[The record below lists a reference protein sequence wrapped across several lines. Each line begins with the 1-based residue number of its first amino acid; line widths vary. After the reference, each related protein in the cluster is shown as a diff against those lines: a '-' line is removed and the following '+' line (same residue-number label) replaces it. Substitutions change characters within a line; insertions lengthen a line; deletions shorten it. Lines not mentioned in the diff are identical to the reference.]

1 MEDRPYFAV
10 GERVMICS
18 VSHPEMNGED
28 EIYEVVHE
36 FAETVD
42 RVTGK
47 TVSHIF
53 DKSKFA
59 YKLKHT
65 RLSHVNDDGGE
76 YEGVWVQSALR
87 KIHEPSTESFEE
99 LMKSL
104 TVCE

>member
-1 MEDRPYFAV
+1 MKDHPYFKV
-10 GERVMICS
+10 GERVMIFS
-18 VSHPEMNGED
+18 ESYPELNGED

-47 TVSHIF
+47 TVSCAF
-53 DKSKFA
+53 TKSKFA

-65 RLSHVNDDGGE
+65 RLSHVNDDGSE
-76 YEGVWVQSALR
+76 YEGVWAQSALR

>member
-1 MEDRPYFAV
+1 MKERPYFNV
-10 GERVMICS
+10 GEGVMIFS
-18 VSHPEMNGED
+18 ESHPELNGED
-28 EIYEVVHE
+28 EIYEVLYE

-47 TVSHIF
+47 TVSHAF
-53 DKSKFA
+53 NKSKFA

-65 RLSHVNDDGGE
+65 QLSHVNDDGSE
-76 YEGVWVQSALR
+76 HEGVWAQSALR

-104 TVCE
+104 TGCE

>member
-1 MEDRPYFAV
+1 MKDRPYFAV

-18 VSHPEMNGED
+18 VSHPELNGED
-28 EIYEVVHE
+28 EIYEVLYE

-47 TVSHIF
+47 TVSHTF
-53 DKSKFA
+53 NKSKFA

-65 RLSHVNDDGGE
+65 WLSHVKEDGSE
-76 YEGVWVQSALR
+76 YEGVWAQSALR

-104 TVCE
+104 TVRE

>member
-1 MEDRPYFAV
+1 MKDRPYFAV
-10 GERVMICS
+10 GERVMIFS
-18 VSHPEMNGED
+18 ESHPELNGED

-47 TVSHIF
+47 TVSCVF
-53 DKSKFA
+53 TNSKFA

-65 RLSHVNDDGGE
+65 RMSHVNDDGGE
-76 YEGVWVQSALR
+76 YEGVWAQSALR

-99 LMKSL
+99 MMKSL
-104 TVCE
+104 MTCE